1 MKNYEMVVV
10 FKPNLEE
17 DVRKNALERL
27 YDAINSN
34 GKVGQVD
41 EWGQRKL
48 AYEINYIKEGHYY
61 LVNFE
66 ADPSII
72 KEVERRSQI
81 QDSIIRYMVVSKE
94 S

>member
-1 MKNYEMVVV
+1 MNNYEMVVV

-17 DVRKNALERL
+17 ETRKQALERL

-34 GKVGQVD
+34 GKVGEVD
-41 EWGQRKL
+41 DWGQRKL

-61 LVNFE
+61 MVNFE
-66 ADPSII
+66 SDPSIV

-81 QDSIIRYMVVSKE
+81 QDSIIRYMVIRKE

>member
-1 MKNYEMVVV
+1 MNKYEMVVV

-17 DVRKNALERL
+17 ETRKVALERL
-27 YDAINSN
+27 YEAINSN
-34 GKVGQVD
+34 GNVGDVD
-41 EWGQRKL
+41 DWGQRKL

-61 LVNFE
+61 IVNFE
-66 ADPSII
+66 ADPSIV

>member
-1 MKNYEMVVV
+1 MKNYEMIVV

-17 DVRKNALERL
+17 EVRKTVLERL
-27 YDAINSN
+27 FEAINFD
-34 GKVGQVD
+34 GKVGEVED
-41 EWGQRKL
+41 WGQKKL

-66 ADPSII
+66 SNPSLI
-72 KEVERRSQI
+72 KEVQRRAQI
-81 QDSIIRYMVVSKE
+81 ADQVIRYLVVSKE

>member
-1 MKNYEMVVV
+1 MNNYEMVVV

-17 DVRKNALERL
+17 DQRKVALDRL
-27 YDAINSN
+27 FDAINAN
-34 GKVGQVD
+34 GKVGEID
-41 EWGQRKL
+41 DWGQRKL

-61 LVNFE
+61 IVNFE
-66 ADPSII
+66 ADPSVI

-81 QDSIIRYMVVSKE
+81 QDSIIRYMVIRKE

>member
-1 MKNYEMVVV
+1 MKNYEMIVV

-17 DVRKNALERL
+17 ETRTAVLERL
-27 YDAINSN
+27 YDAINAN

-41 EWGQRKL
+41 DWGQRKL

-66 ADPSII
+66 SEPQVV

-81 QDSIIRYMVVSKE
+81 SDQIIRYMVVSKAE
-94 S
+94 

>member
-17 DVRKNALERL
+17 DDRSKALERI
-27 YDAINSN
+27 YEAINSN

-41 EWGQRKL
+41 DWGQRKL

-61 LVNFE
+61 IVNFE
-66 ADPSII
+66 AEPAVV

-81 QDSIIRYMVVSKE
+81 QDSIIRYMVISKE

>member
-1 MKNYEMVVV
+1 MKNYEMIVV

-17 DVRKNALERL
+17 DQRKSSLERL
-27 YDAINSN
+27 YDAINAN
-34 GKVGQVD
+34 GTLGEVED
-41 EWGQRKL
+41 WGQKKL
-48 AYEINYIKEGHYY
+48 AYEINYITEGHYY

-66 ADPSII
+66 AETSVV

-94 S
+94 A

>member
-1 MKNYEMVVV
+1 MVVV

-17 DVRKNALERL
+17 DARSKALERI
-27 YDAINSN
+27 YEAINSN

-41 EWGQRKL
+41 DWGQRKL

-61 LVNFE
+61 IVNFE
-66 ADPSII
+66 AEPAVV

-81 QDSIIRYMVVSKE
+81 QDSIIRYMVISKE

>member
-17 DVRKNALERL
+17 DARSKALERI
-27 YDAINSN
+27 YEAINSN

-41 EWGQRKL
+41 DWGQRKL

-61 LVNFE
+61 IVNFE
-66 ADPSII
+66 AEPAVV

-81 QDSIIRYMVVSKE
+81 QDSIIRYMVISKE

>member
-1 MKNYEMVVV
+1 MNNYEMVVV

-17 DVRKNALERL
+17 DQRKVALDRL
-27 YDAINSN
+27 FDAINSN
-34 GKVGQVD
+34 GKVGEID

-61 LVNFE
+61 IVNFE
-66 ADPSII
+66 ADPSVI

-81 QDSIIRYMVVSKE
+81 QDSIIRYMVIRKE

>member
-1 MKNYEMVVV
+1 MKNYEMVVI

-17 DVRKNALERL
+17 EARNTVLNRL
-27 YDAINSN
+27 YDAINAN

-41 EWGQRKL
+41 DWGQRKL

-66 ADPSII
+66 AGPEVV

-81 QDSIIRYMVVSKE
+81 SDQIIRYMVISKAE
-94 S
+94 